1 MKSNKMAPICVVTT
15 SGILTTSVK
24 ALIVSSLTSIRSLAS
39 LRAVAYSG
47 AAVFNKSY

>member
-1 MKSNKMAPICVVTT
+1 MKFNKIALICVVTT

-24 ALIVSSLTSIRSLAS
+24 ALIISLLMSIKSLAS
-39 LRAVAYSG
+39 LGVVVYSG